1 MAKTMLIGRKIGMT
15 RIFNEIGRD
24 IPVTVVT
31 AGPCTVVQIKNEK
44 NDGYSGIQIGF
55 ENKKDKHTT
64 KPSAG
69 HFKKAG
75 AENKRYLK
83 EFVPENGDEYS
94 IGDKITVDSF
104 EVGDDV
110 DVRGTSKGK
119 GFAGVM
125 KRHGFSGG
133 RQTHGKNS
141 VMRAGGSV
149 GASASPS
156 RIFPGMKM
164 PGRMGGNTVCT
175 KNLTIVR
182 IDSDNNQLFIKGAV
196 PGGKNGVLFIT
207 K

>member
-104 EVGDDV
+104 
-110 DVRGTSKGK
+110 
-119 GFAGVM
+119 
-125 KRHGFSGG
+125 
-133 RQTHGKNS
+133 
-141 VMRAGGSV
+141 
-149 GASASPS
+149 
-156 RIFPGMKM
+156 
-164 PGRMGGNTVCT
+164 
-175 KNLTIVR
+175 
-182 IDSDNNQLFIKGAV
+182 
-196 PGGKNGVLFIT
+196 
-207 K
+207 